1 MLTATALSRAAL
13 RHNCIESI
21 LRPISVCSHTITSS
35 SKCSTAD
42 RSFSVQLSSFRSIYR
57 HGDNCASNKNGRNML
72 FPHQQRQKSD
82 NTSANKNQTPTKK
95 ENETEETNDTIDV
108 PVYHE
113 FSKDDDGED
122 ANTKRHG
129 FPEGFDKSKFTE
141 EVKIRMP
148 DLGEDNARVRK
159 WHKKE
164 GDLIKWNDVL
174 CDIEVESFEFGM
186 VTDDE
191 CDAIMGPIFV
201 PANTEKPVKDGE
213 VLCIVLH
220 PEEEEQK

>member
-1 MLTATALSRAAL
+1 
-13 RHNCIESI
+13 
-21 LRPISVCSHTITSS
+21 
-35 SKCSTAD
+35 
-42 RSFSVQLSSFRSIYR
+42 
-57 HGDNCASNKNGRNML
+57 ML

-148 DLGEDNARVRK
+148 DLGEDNGMCCDFSLLRK
-159 WHKKE
+159 
-164 GDLIKWNDVL
+164 LLSYFCACACFVL
-174 CDIEVESFEFGM
+174 
-186 VTDDE
+186 
-191 CDAIMGPIFV
+191 FV
-201 PANTEKPVKDGE
+201 
-213 VLCIVLH
+213 
-220 PEEEEQK
+220 